1 MERYKITVEN
11 INKKRVSYSLDVQ
24 SNEQEMAII
33 LDRLR
38 FILACLFEKR
48 FIDDGGKNESKSR

>member
-1 MERYKITVEN
+1 MDRYKITVHN
-11 INKKRVSYSLDVQ
+11 ITTKEILYEVDVQ
-24 SNEQEMAII
+24 AKNDEMLTI

-48 FIDDGGKNESKSR
+48 FIEDGGKNESKSR